1 MRDLTRH
8 KSPLWARVVMLYA
21 HENDKLPVRDLGRK
35 LRDLNVKLVAEPM
48 PEEMVVILE
57 KLKRQLE
64 AASNKR

>member
-1 MRDLTRH
+1 MH
-8 KSPLWARVVMLYA
+8 YA

-64 AASNKR
+64 AAPNKR